1 MKAAEAAAEEFLKFE
16 DRLDVIVN
24 NAGVML
30 TPKGSKNDDGVDM
43 QFGTNVLSPFA
54 FNQKLFPILRETAK
68 NSEPGS
74 VRIIW
79 VSSSAHF
86 QTMDTKKSIN
96 FESIVKDV
104 TLESSASLYGQRWV
118 REEQSGQWRSASSSL
133 VASASRWFIYSI
145 PMARSNSK
153 LANIQVSNFVAQELK
168 ADGVL
173 SISLHPGVIRTEL
186 TRHLNFLVKYM
197 LVSVLDLT
205 GTSVQSRDFNFQDFL
220 VRQLTSFPSIVTP
233 FRFSLLPETFPD
245 RRSTRS
251 SDSTLLRCFSWSN
264 CGRHWKL
271 LCPLRK
277 EVPSFPSRCHRSSCH
292 QSYDGLCQISSWCRH
307 YQVGSRA
314 PSTVRNSSMRE
325 LFREYFRYCFYNPSS

>member
-104 TLESSASLYGQRWV
+104 TLESSASLYGQR
-118 REEQSGQWRSASSSL
+118 
-133 VASASRWFIYSI
+133 
-145 PMARSNSK
+145 
-153 LANIQVSNFVAQELK
+153 
-168 ADGVL
+168 
-173 SISLHPGVIRTEL
+173 
-186 TRHLNFLVKYM
+186 
-197 LVSVLDLT
+197 
-205 GTSVQSRDFNFQDFL
+205 
-220 VRQLTSFPSIVTP
+220 
-233 FRFSLLPETFPD
+233 
-245 RRSTRS
+245 
-251 SDSTLLRCFSWSN
+251 
-264 CGRHWKL
+264 
-271 LCPLRK
+271 
-277 EVPSFPSRCHRSSCH
+277 
-292 QSYDGLCQISSWCRH
+292 
-307 YQVGSRA
+307 
-314 PSTVRNSSMRE
+314 
-325 LFREYFRYCFYNPSS
+325 